1 MIIGCGIDLVEI
13 ERIKKVIKKWDVR
26 FLKKVYTNSETNYCE
41 RKNKGKYQSY
51 AGFYATKEA
60 CLKALGTGLRNIK
73 WKEIEV
79 RNDSLGKPL
88 LCLSE
93 RILKV
98 TENKKIHRI
107 HLSISHTKE
116 LAIAQVIMESKD

>member
-1 MIIGCGIDLVEI
+1 MIIGCGIDLVDI
-13 ERIKKVIKKWDVR
+13 ERIKKLIKKWNER
-26 FLKKVYTNSETNYCE
+26 FLKKIYTDGEISYCE
-41 RKNKGKYQSY
+41 KKNKNKYQSY
-51 AGFYATKEA
+51 AGFYAAKEA

-79 RNDSLGKPL
+79 KNDPLGKPL
-88 LCLSE
+88 PYLSE

-98 TENKKIHRI
+98 TENRKIYHI

-116 LAIAQVIMESKD
+116 LAIAQVIIESKE